1 MGERLVQARL
11 RVPKRREDWRLG
23 RHTAKRAALALGL
36 VAAPESAEVRARPS
50 GAPELWLGGSR
61 WPGTLSLSHSH
72 ERALAVLR
80 ADGGALGADLERV
93 EERSAGFV
101 EDYFTA
107 REQAAWRAAEPARRA
122 LLATLTWSAKESA
135 FKALAEGLRLPTVAV
150 EVALGHGAGEG
161 WQRLEAGLAVV
172 PGGTWPG
179 FWRPDGEDVL
189 TVVGPGLERP
199 PQELA

>member
-1 MGERLVQARL
+1 M
-11 RVPKRREDWRLG
+11 
-23 RHTAKRAALALGL
+23 
-36 VAAPESAEVRARPS
+36 AAPEGAEVRARPS
-50 GAPELWLGGSR
+50 GAPELWLAGSR

-72 ERALAVLR
+72 GRALAVLR
-80 ADGGALGADLERV
+80 ADGGPLGADLERV

-107 REQAAWRAAEPARRA
+107 REQAAWRATEPARRA

-135 FKALAEGLRLPTVAV
+135 LKALAEGLRLPTVAV
-150 EVALGHGAGEG
+150 EVALGHGPGEG
-161 WQRLEAGLAVV
+161 WQRLEAGLAVA